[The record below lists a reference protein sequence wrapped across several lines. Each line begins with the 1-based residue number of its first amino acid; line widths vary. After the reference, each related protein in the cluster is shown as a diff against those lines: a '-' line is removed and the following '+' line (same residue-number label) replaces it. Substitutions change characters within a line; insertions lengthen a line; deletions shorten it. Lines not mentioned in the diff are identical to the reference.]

1 MTKIRDIFDPAKRID
16 RRIEK
21 VITIEMTDEDLLKQE
36 IQEYVVTD
44 SISANFE
51 RLLDAV
57 DEGMS
62 ANGVH
67 EVGVWVS
74 GFYGSGKSSFI
85 KNLGFALDPNR
96 KLGGEPFLKWLQ
108 NQFASQPLRQRL
120 GVVAKKHPAV
130 VIMIDLASQ
139 AFAGAAQESI
149 ANVLYYSVMQWAGY
163 SKDKKVAYFEFMLE
177 RDNKIDAFKA
187 RISEMTKG
195 KSWDEI
201 KNQPLAVKT
210 FASRLASEFYP
221 EIWPDSKSFNE
232 VKIEEAWKEDERVQ
246 EMLDLIRRKAGTD
259 KIIFVLDE
267 VGQYIA
273 SRDDLIL
280 NLDGLAKN
288 IKNIGRGKVWLI
300 ATAQQTLTEDDPRAV
315 LNSPKL
321 FKLQARFPMWIDLEA
336 GDIREICYKRLLG
349 KSAEGDK
356 EVAGLF
362 KRFGPQLQL
371 AVELKNTRYYSKELD
386 ETTFRRLYPF
396 LPQHFDILLE
406 LLGRLARTSGGIG
419 LRSAIKVI
427 QDVLVDQSKVR
438 PGADLLADAGVGE
451 LAAVPVFYDTLERD
465 IQRSFRHIIEG
476 VRRTETVFGKDSM
489 EVLSGKTIAVLQ
501 VLEDFPITRQNVAAL
516 LHPSVSS
523 PSLVDQVGAAVD
535 NMLNEQSV
543 PINELDGRLRFVSEA
558 VGDLEKEKTKI
569 MPRVADTRSIFNTA
583 LKDVLTPAPNS
594 RLQGVRAVSTGFKV
608 YAGAMPVSLS
618 GEREEIQTHILFSPE
633 KEYEKTKEDKT
644 FESTKKAGKDLVFLI
659 ARENPELEDMLV
671 EIYRCRTLYSQ
682 NRNKAGEKE
691 VEEYLRSQLQRADQL
706 TGELQNSLR
715 KALEAGSFIFR
726 GRQKAVTEY
735 KEALSDA
742 MREMLSENA
751 EKVFEYY
758 SQAPIQADSGLAERF
773 LKTDKLDRI
782 SSKDDPLELV
792 KRKGGTVGINVD
804 QEALVSIR
812 DYLDRLGQ
820 VDGRKL
826 LDDFYRAP
834 YGWSKDTTRYLV
846 AAMLVGGVIK
856 FRVGGQDVTVRGD
869 MAVGAIKNTNS
880 FNKVGVALREGGP
893 PPEARMRASQRL
905 LALTGEQVLPLEEE
919 ISKAVSGYFPDLQKD
934 YAALSVQLSNLELPG
949 VDRAEA
955 VQEGLTEILKGDAS
969 DASVRLGQEECPL
982 YEDLQW
988 AAQVKKAFDNKIG
1001 EKIGESRF
1009 LISEI
1014 PQLPSAD
1021 ILGEIVS
1028 ETEEDRNSFKEYLER
1043 DDFYTLQAEIGNRIA
1058 DIQQVVKAKTQMFV
1072 VRLREELETEKAL
1085 IQSSFEWGELGEDD
1099 RVRFAGEL
1107 DSLQVE
1113 DAEDL
1118 NGLKRA
1124 VNKQYSNQAALKAI
1138 REEIKR
1144 IIEEQRKDSKVLTKD
1159 MTGKPRIIT
1168 SEDQLKEIITD
1179 LEELKNDLKEY
1190 EKIILK
1196 WE

>member
-1 MTKIRDIFDPAKRID
+1 MNKIRDIFDPAKRID

-21 VITIEMTDEDLLKQE
+21 VITIEMTDEELLKQE

-44 SISANFE
+44 SISENFE
-51 RLLDAV
+51 SLLDAV

-62 ANGVH
+62 SDGLH

-85 KNLGFALDPNR
+85 KNLGFAMDPNR

-108 NQFASQPLRQRL
+108 NQFPSQPLRQRL
-120 GVVAKKHPAV
+120 AVVANKHPAV

-177 RDNKIDAFKA
+177 RDGKMEAFKS
-187 RISEMTKG
+187 RILEETKG

-201 KNQPLAVKT
+201 KNQPLSVKT
-210 FASRLASEFYP
+210 FASRLASEFYK
-221 EIWPDSKSFNE
+221 ETWPDSKSFNE

-246 EMLDLIRRKAGTD
+246 EMLDLVRRKAGTD
-259 KIIFVLDE
+259 KIIFILDE

-288 IKNIGRGKVWLI
+288 IKNIGRGKAWII

-336 GDIREICYKRLLG
+336 NDIREICYKRLLS
-349 KSAEGDK
+349 KSSEGDK

-362 KRFGPQLQL
+362 KRFGPQLRL
-371 AVELKNTRYYSKELD
+371 AVQLKNTRYYSKELD
-386 ETTFRRLYPF
+386 DSTFRRLYPF

-438 PGADLLADAGVGE
+438 PGADLLADADIGA

-476 VRRTETVFGKDSM
+476 VRRTETVFGKESM
-489 EVLSGKTIAVLQ
+489 EVRSGKTIAVLQ
-501 VLEDFPITRQNVAAL
+501 VLDDFPITRENVAAL

-523 PSLVDQVGAAVD
+523 PSLIDQVGAAVD
-535 NMLNEQSV
+535 DMLNERSV
-543 PINELDGRLRFVSEA
+543 PLNELDGRLRFVSEA
-558 VGDLEKEKTKI
+558 VGGLEKEKIKI
-569 MPRVADTRSIFNTA
+569 VPRVADTRSIFNTA
-583 LKDVLTPAPNS
+583 LKDVFTPAPS
-594 RLQGVRAVSTGFKV
+594 ARLKGARAVSTGFKV
-608 YAGAMPVSLS
+608 YAGSMPVSLS
-618 GEREEIQTHILFSPE
+618 GDREEIQTHIVFGPE
-633 KEYEKTKEDKT
+633 KDYEKAKEEKT
-644 FESTKKAGKDLVFLI
+644 VESTQKNGRDLIFLV
-659 ARENPELEDMLV
+659 ARENPELEDKLI
-671 EIYRCRTLYSQ
+671 EIFRCRTLYNQ

-706 TGELQNSLR
+706 TGELQNDLR
-715 KALEAGSFIFR
+715 KGLEAGSFIFR

-735 KEALSDA
+735 ADSLSEALKD
-742 MREMLSENA
+742 MLSENA

-758 SQAPIQADSGLAERF
+758 SQAPVQADSGLAERF

-782 SSKDDPLELV
+782 GSKDDPLELV

-804 QEALVSIR
+804 HDALISIR
-812 DYLDRLGQ
+812 DYLDRSGQ

-856 FRVGGQDVTVRGD
+856 LRIGGQDVTVRGD
-869 MAVGAIKNTNS
+869 IAVGAMKNTNN
-880 FNKVGVALREGGP
+880 FNKAGVALRQGGP
-893 PPEARMRASQRL
+893 KPDALLKASQRL
-905 LALTGEQVLPLEEE
+905 LELTGEPVLPLEEE
-919 ISKAVSGYFPDLQKD
+919 ISKAVGRYFPDLQKA
-934 YAALSVQLSNLELPG
+934 YAPLSLQLSNLKLPG
-949 VDRAEA
+949 VDRAEG
-955 VQEGLTEILKGDAS
+955 VQEGLTEIIKGDAS
-969 DASVRLGQEECPL
+969 DAAVRLGQEKCPL
-982 YEDLQW
+982 YDDLQW
-988 AAQVKKAFDNKIG
+988 AAEVKKAFDNSIG
-1001 EKIGESRF
+1001 EKIREARF
-1009 LISEI
+1009 LIDEI

-1028 ETEEDRNSFKEYLER
+1028 ETEERRNTLKEYLDR
-1043 DDFYTLQAEIGNRIA
+1043 DDFYTLQTQIGNRIA
-1058 DIQQVVKAKTQMFV
+1058 DIQQIVKDKARMFV
-1072 VRLREELETEKAL
+1072 ARRREELETEKAA

-1099 RVRFAGEL
+1099 RVRFASEL

-1113 DAEDL
+1113 DAGDL
-1118 NGLKRA
+1118 NGLKR
-1124 VNKQYSNQAALKAI
+1124 VINGQYSNYARLKEI
-1138 REEIKR
+1138 REEIRR
-1144 IIEEQRKDSKVLTKD
+1144 IIDEQRKDKKVLTKD
-1159 MTGKPRIIT
+1159 MTDKPRIIT
-1168 SEDQLKEIITD
+1168 SEGQLKEIITD
-1179 LEELKNDLKEY
+1179 LEELKNDLKDY